1 MTAKVIACA
10 NQKGGSGKTTL
21 AMQFAGTLGLQGFR
35 VLVVDADP
43 QASAQRWNSAAPD
56 DKPFPATVIGLAD
69 AGEKVHREVGKHVGI
84 YDYIVIDCPPAVE
97 SAATQSALMVADL
110 VLIPIIPSPTDLW
123 AAAGIRK
130 LIENVKETINESLDA
145 RLVPNMVQP
154 QTMVTRDVLDLLTSF
169 GIELLGTELR
179 LRTAYRQAAALGC
192 VVASLGSDAH
202 VATEEINALTS
213 RVLKILEGRAPARK
227 AQQN

>member
-21 AMQFAGTLGLQGFR
+21 AMQLAGTLGLQGVR

-56 DKPFPATVIGLAD
+56 EKPFPATVIGLAD
-69 AGEKVHREVGKHVGI
+69 AGEKVHREVGKHVGV

-130 LIENVKETINESLDA
+130 LIENVKDTINESLEA
-145 RLVPNMVQP
+145 RLVPNMVQSN
-154 QTMVTRDVLDLLTSF
+154 TMITRDVLDLLTSF
-169 GIELLGTELR
+169 GIELLGAQLH

-192 VVASLGSDAH
+192 VVATLGSDAH
-202 VATEEINALTS
+202 AANDEINTLTG
-213 RVLKILEGRAPARK
+213 RVLQLLELRAHAKK
-227 AQQN
+227 ANQN